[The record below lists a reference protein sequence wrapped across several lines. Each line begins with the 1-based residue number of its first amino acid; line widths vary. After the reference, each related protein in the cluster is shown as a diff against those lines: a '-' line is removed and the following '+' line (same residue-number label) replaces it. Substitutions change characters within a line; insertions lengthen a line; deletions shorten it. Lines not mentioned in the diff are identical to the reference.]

1 MEPLRKQLTFIP
13 NSLLNGNNFLL
24 YVIKQ
29 SFSIKTPG
37 WLHFYYFVRRQNL
50 EQNTEELSEV
60 SGLCLK
66 VNYLLWAVSVTPR
79 DNFTEG
85 LTEETRSKAEEK
97 NSSLLQI
104 RQGNL
109 GSGKPVKL
117 A

>member
-1 MEPLRKQLTFIP
+1 M
-13 NSLLNGNNFLL
+13 
-24 YVIKQ
+24 
-29 SFSIKTPG
+29 
-37 WLHFYYFVRRQNL
+37 RRQNT

-66 VNYLLWAVSVTPR
+66 VNYLLWAVTVTPR

-85 LTEETRSKAEEK
+85 LIEETGSKAEEK
-97 NSSLLQI
+97 NSSLFQI

>member
-1 MEPLRKQLTFIP
+1 M
-13 NSLLNGNNFLL
+13 
-24 YVIKQ
+24 
-29 SFSIKTPG
+29 
-37 WLHFYYFVRRQNL
+37 RRQNL

-66 VNYLLWAVSVTPR
+66 VNYLLWAVTVTPH

-85 LTEETRSKAEEK
+85 LTEETRSMAEEK